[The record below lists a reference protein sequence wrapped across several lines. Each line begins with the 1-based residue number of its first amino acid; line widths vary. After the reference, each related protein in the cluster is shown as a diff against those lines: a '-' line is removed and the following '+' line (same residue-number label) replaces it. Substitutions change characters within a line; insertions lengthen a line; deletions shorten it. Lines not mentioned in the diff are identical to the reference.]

1 MPIVTL
7 SVRGKKSVEF
17 KSKAFA
23 AVHAALMTIGVDRH
37 DRFLRM
43 MGFDESS
50 FEFDPTFP
58 DAASP
63 RTAEFMLIEILLGA
77 GRSVKVKR
85 QLVEA
90 IARELSAEGF
100 DPEHA
105 MVCLQDVPWEN
116 WSPAGGRLPHA

>member
-1 MPIVTL
+1 MPIVTIT
-7 SVRGKKSVEF
+7 VRGKKSPEF
-17 KSKAFA
+17 KSKAFS
-23 AVHAALMTIGVDRH
+23 AVHGALVEIGVNER

-43 MGFDESS
+43 IELDESS

-58 DAASP
+58 DAASA
-63 RTAEFMLIEILLGA
+63 RTSDFMLIEVLLGT

-85 QLVEA
+85 QFVQG
-90 IARELSAEGF
+90 IARRLSAAGF

>member
-1 MPIVTL
+1 MPIVTIT
-7 SVRGKKSVEF
+7 VKGRKPPEF
-17 KSKAFA
+17 KSRSLA
-23 AVHAALMTIGVDRH
+23 AVHAALVGIGVNER
-37 DRFLRM
+37 DRFLRVVEL
-43 MGFDESS
+43 DESS

-63 RTAEFMLIEILLGA
+63 RSSDFMLIEILLGV

-85 QLVEA
+85 QLVQD
-90 IARELSAEGF
+90 IAQRLSAAGF

-116 WSPAGGRLPHA
+116 WSPAGGRLPHG